1 MSDTLEN
8 EAIAEALAVI
18 DQSLE
23 RVHERGM
30 LTSSEVSDL
39 LLDVRLLLVGT
50 ALAVASLLYVLYP
63 LFRADIAV
71 APRHHFDARRGQS
84 PAVGALRELEFDR
97 ETGKIS
103 DADYEPLKARYT
115 EQALA
120 VMRAG
125 DARVCERC
133 GPRPE
138 QDAEF
143 CSKCGAALLS

>member
-1 MSDTLEN
+1 VT
-8 EAIAEALAVI
+8 A
-18 DQSLE
+18 
-23 RVHERGM
+23 
-30 LTSSEVSDL
+30 
-39 LLDVRLLLVGT
+39 LLVGT

-71 APRHHFDARRGQS
+71 APRHPEDARRQT
-84 PAVGALRELEFDR
+84 PAVDALRELEFDR

-103 DADYEPLKARYT
+103 DADYGPLKARYT

-125 DARVCERC
+125 DARVCAGC

-138 QDAEF
+138 RDAEF
-143 CSKCGAALLS
+143 CSQCGALLIS

>member
-1 MSDTLEN
+1 VT
-8 EAIAEALAVI
+8 A
-18 DQSLE
+18 
-23 RVHERGM
+23 
-30 LTSSEVSDL
+30 
-39 LLDVRLLLVGT
+39 LLVGT
-50 ALAVASLLYVLYP
+50 ALAVASLFYVLYP

-71 APRHHFDARRGQS
+71 APRPHGDAARHHT
-84 PAVGALRELEFDR
+84 PAVDALRELEFDR

-103 DADYEPLKARYT
+103 DADYGPLKARYT

-138 QDAEF
+138 RDAEF
-143 CSKCGAALLS
+143 CSKCGASLIS